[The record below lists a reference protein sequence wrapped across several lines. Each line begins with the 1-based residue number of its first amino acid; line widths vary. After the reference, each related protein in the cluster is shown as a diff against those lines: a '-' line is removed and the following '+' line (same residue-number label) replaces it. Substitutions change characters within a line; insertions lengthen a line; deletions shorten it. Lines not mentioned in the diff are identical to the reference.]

1 MILDYAFILWSG
13 ILLIIS
19 SIVYFLVYHSM
30 KHMMSPDPVIGD
42 VNLDHLVKMIT
53 IRFIHYKDF

>member
-1 MILDYAFILWSG
+1 MVWNTINNKLYCV
-13 ILLIIS
+13 LLGL
-19 SIVYFLVYHSM
+19 YSM
-30 KHMMSPDPVIGD
+30 KHMMSPDPVMGD